1 MPSKRSIRRKTM
13 KRSIRRKTMKRRTQK
28 SPINPVLEI
37 PVNKNTI
44 DKKTYSEWESQ
55 IIQHFYT
62 DKKTKTDLIPTSN
75 NPSILK
81 QSKVIV
87 VIDYDNF
94 STKVSLEQY
103 DKLPTKHKIMLFHI
117 GKMKPDKVSFG
128 YEDKL
133 FSYPALDFG
142 GLTNYKQTIGE
153 KGTFIGKTI
162 TIKKSTDI
170 TNYIDSIYNEWK
182 RCSQTNKFYGGIK
195 SKLTKFLRS
204 VCNDEYKQF
213 KVRFV
218 KLPPRHRVV
227 VSVDDIIQLTG
238 VYYERTFDSDDKYAV
253 QTSGKNVFCSVEKM
267 FITPN
272 INKTNLL
279 NEYKTY

>member
-13 KRSIRRKTMKRRTQK
+13 KRRTPK
-28 SPINPVLEI
+28 SPINPLLES
-37 PVNKNTI
+37 PVNRKMI
-44 DKKTYSEWESQ
+44 DKKTYSEWESK

-75 NPSILK
+75 NPSVLK

-94 STKVSLEQY
+94 STKVSLKQY

-162 TIKKSTDI
+162 TIKNMCQNDKTI
-170 TNYIDSIYNEWK
+170 MEKLNKKNSI
-182 RCSQTNKFYGGIK
+182 G
-195 SKLTKFLRS
+195 
-204 VCNDEYKQF
+204 
-213 KVRFV
+213 
-218 KLPPRHRVV
+218 
-227 VSVDDIIQLTG
+227 
-238 VYYERTFDSDDKYAV
+238 
-253 QTSGKNVFCSVEKM
+253 
-267 FITPN
+267 
-272 INKTNLL
+272 
-279 NEYKTY
+279 

>member
-13 KRSIRRKTMKRRTQK
+13 KRSIRRKTMKRRTPK
-28 SPINPVLEI
+28 SPINPVLES
-37 PVNKNTI
+37 PVNRKMI

-62 DKKTKTDLIPTSN
+62 DKKTKTDLIPTPN
-75 NPSILK
+75 NPSVLK

-170 TNYIDSIYNEWK
+170 TNYTNSIYNEWK

-253 QTSGKNVFCSVEKM
+253 QTSGKNVLCSVEKM

-272 INKTNLL
+272 INKTNLF